1 MPQRGRAVHVAAE
14 NGKLIGVT
22 AVARVHPRNWD
33 GRRLLRFLA
42 GLAMLALAFI
52 TPAPAPPAPPP
63 VVTVSDSVEA
73 TPVTQGDVR
82 VMAAPIAAEELS
94 SPVVTAVTIRPAGT
108 LLAGVLLLAVAVLLS
123 GRMPPVRLVA
133 GPQAGR
139 APPTA

>member
-42 GLAMLALAFI
+42 GLAMLALAFT
-52 TPAPAPPAPPP
+52 TPAPAAPAPPP

-94 SPVVTAVTIRPAGT
+94 SPAVTAVTIGPAGT
-108 LLAGVLLLAVAVLLS
+108 LLAGALLLAVAALLS
-123 GRMPPVRLVA
+123 GLILPAAAAAAPH
-133 GPQAGR
+133 AGR
-139 APPTA
+139 APPPA